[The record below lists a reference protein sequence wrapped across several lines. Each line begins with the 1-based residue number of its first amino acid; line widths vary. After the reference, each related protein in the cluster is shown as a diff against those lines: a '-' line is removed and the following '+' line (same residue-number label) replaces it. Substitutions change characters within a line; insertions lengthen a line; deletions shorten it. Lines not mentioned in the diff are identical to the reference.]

1 MIAKAM
7 PHHVVLGLFLTAA
20 ALPAPA
26 AASEWGCEV
35 LLCASSSNPSW
46 RGVPACHPPMNR
58 LISAMKKPGFDW
70 PTCPEAGTGRQ
81 VTSDMRIARRATR
94 SEAGGTAMGS
104 PERAT
109 CASRQSTFARAKRT
123 VSTVLIGSGAAY
135 KRSPYPD
142 RLGQSHITSTSRM
155 TPLVKPSGIGSSS
168 TDKRFFSVKEGLIHA
183 YG

>member
-7 PHHVVLGLFLTAA
+7 PHRVVLGLFLTAA
-20 ALPAPA
+20 VLPAPA

-46 RGVPACHPPMNR
+46 RGVSACHPPMNR

-70 PTCPEAGTGRQ
+70 PTCPEAGTGSPGHERYADCPEGYR
-81 VTSDMRIARRATR
+81 VGSRGA
-94 SEAGGTAMGS
+94 AMDS

-142 RLGQSHITSTSRM
+142 RSGQSHITSTSGM
-155 TPLVKPSGIGSSS
+155 TLPGKPSGIGSSS
-168 TDKRFFSVKEGLIHA
+168 TDRRFFSVKKGLIHA